1 MRIAVVGGGPGG
13 LFAATLIK
21 RSDPAHE
28 VTVFERNRAE
38 DTFGFGVVFSD
49 ATLAG
54 IHAADPV
61 LLTALSEH
69 GVHWDDIEV
78 RLHGERRR
86 CGGNG
91 MAAVERRTLLALLQ
105 RQAVDEGVD
114 VRFSA
119 NADVGD
125 VVVAGYD
132 LVVASDGANSRFR
145 ERYRDV
151 LRPSVETAT
160 AKFIWLGTT
169 YPFGGLTFV
178 HERGPHGVFAVH
190 GYPIGNGVS
199 TFIVETDERSWAAA
213 GLDEFDAAQ
222 PPGPSDEKSRGY
234 LQRLFAGQ
242 IDGHPLLVN
251 NSRWGNFRTR
261 RARRWRHRVG
271 GTAIALLGDAAHT
284 AHFSVGS
291 GTKMAME
298 DAIALAAAVAARP
311 DDLDAALAAYEQVRR
326 PQVEKIQHSARPSL
340 SWWEHF
346 GRSHDTLPGWQFAY
360 HFFTRSLT
368 DGKLRRR
375 DPDFVEATHA
385 RWKAAHGAAPLDS
398 ALTLSRRTVPSRVVT
413 LEQHAVRLGGGRLP
427 LLASATGLRP
437 LTGERTEDGG
447 WALEI
452 IAPQGEADLAPALAA
467 VATGAASG
475 AVLIAVREGT
485 PLTRRLI
492 CEEARLGHGTPAL
505 LIEDGDADTATTAVL
520 SGRADLVAAPATEEA
535 DPHA

>member
-13 LFAATLIK
+13 LFAGTLLK

-61 LLTALSEH
+61 LRTALTEH
-69 GVHWDDIEV
+69 GVHWDVIEV
-78 RLHGERRR
+78 RLHGERHR
-86 CGGNG
+86 CAGNG
-91 MAAVERRTLLALLQ
+91 MAAVERRMLLALLQ
-105 RQAVDEGVD
+105 RQAVEQGVD

-119 NADVGD
+119 EADIDD
-125 VVVAGYD
+125 VIAAGHD

-151 LRPSVETAT
+151 FGPSVETAA

-178 HERGPHGVFAVH
+178 HERGLHGVFAVH

-199 TFIVETDERSWAAA
+199 TFIVETDEPSWTAA
-213 GLDEFDAAQ
+213 GLDEFDTAQ
-222 PPGPSDEKSRGY
+222 PPGRSDEKSRAY
-234 LQRLFAGQ
+234 LERLFAEQ
-242 IDGHPLLVN
+242 IDGHRLLVN

-261 RARRWRHRVG
+261 RVRRWRHRVG

-298 DAIALAAAVAARP
+298 DAIALAAAVAGRP
-311 DDLDAALAAYEQVRR
+311 DDLDAALADYEQARR
-326 PQVEKIQHSARPSL
+326 PQVEKIQDSARPSL

-346 GRSHDTLPGWQFAY
+346 GRSHDTLPAWQFAY

-375 DPDFVEATHA
+375 DPEFVQTTHA
-385 RWKAAHGAAPLDS
+385 RWKAAHGGTPLDS
-398 ALTLSRRTVPSRVVT
+398 ALTLSRHAVPSRVVA
-413 LEQHAVRLGGGRLP
+413 LEHRAVQLAGYRLP
-427 LLASATGLRP
+427 LLTSADGRGRP
-437 LTGERTEDGG
+437 RAEPCGDDG
-447 WALEI
+447 WALEV
-452 IAPQGEADLAPALAA
+452 IAPETEADLAPVLDA
-467 VATGAASG
+467 VARGVASG
-475 AVLIAVREGT
+475 AALVAVRAGT
-485 PLTRRLI
+485 PLTRRLL
-492 CEEARLGHGTPAL
+492 CEEARLGHGAPAL
-505 LIEDGDADTATTAVL
+505 LVEDCDADTATTAVL
-520 SGRADLVAAPATEEA
+520 SGRVDLVAPEEA
-535 DPHA
+535 DHHA